1 MAVETGADLA
11 GFFDADEF
19 AVAATFTPSGGSG
32 VAVTVIWET
41 GRDVEETAA
50 GWVNRTWRRVR
61 VRQSEIAEP
70 AAGDTLTIS
79 GTDYRVQG
87 AELDDGVWTVG
98 LR

>member
-61 VRQSEIAEP
+61 VPYIAVADASRSP
-70 AAGDTLTIS
+70 SSCKSQDFLTHP
-79 GTDYRVQG
+79 
-87 AELDDGVWTVG
+87 
-98 LR
+98 LRILIYFFP